1 MEHRDKS
8 GHKGHYCLYCKKKQ
22 QRLPRHL
29 ENKHKAE
36 DLVQEALTFQ
46 RKSKK
51 RNNIWSF
58 IQRKGDYQI
67 SVERKKNSQS
77 MLAVRRLTVNKSEE
91 QLPCEFCYGIFKAR
105 KLSEHSKKCF
115 MRERVAENTRKV
127 NVVKSS
133 RIMLSS
139 DITDGHS
146 QDINRYI
153 LANMQRDQYHLI
165 IRTDKLLMAYGA
177 IELEKKE
184 IDRYHDVSYSLRVLA
199 KLLCAYREL
208 HDKENTS
215 AKDLVLPENY
225 DRMTNSVKSIAKYHG
240 PRDIG
245 NPHLILRAGYSLK
258 TLAIIVKLENL
269 KMGFQDMVDKM
280 RCFAELYESDYVIL
294 ANNARSEYDKRK
306 GNAPEALPLE
316 ADVKLLREFCVREIN
331 NLINVEKLFQSDYV
345 YLSKLIYTR
354 LLTFN
359 ARRGGEPG
367 KLTLTDWTMVENDR
381 WKRKEDLERLVDP
394 VERTLAERLKLCYI
408 EGKKKK
414 KGCFLR
420 FFILDFFHIAF

>member
-36 DLVQEALTFQ
+36 DLVQEALTFPK
-46 RKSKK
+46 KSEK
-51 RNNIWSF
+51 RNNIWTF
-58 IQRKGDYQI
+58 IQRKGDYHI

-77 MLAVRRLTVNKSEE
+77 MLAARRLTVNKSEE

-133 RIMLSS
+133 RIVLSS
-139 DITDGHS
+139 DITDGHL

-153 LANMQRDQYHLI
+153 LANIQRDQYHLI

-177 IELEKKE
+177 TELEKKE

-240 PRDIG
+240 PRDI
-245 NPHLILRAGYSLK
+245 GYSLK

-408 EGKKKK
+408 KGKKKK

>member
-1 MEHRDKS
+1 
-8 GHKGHYCLYCKKKQ
+8 
-22 QRLPRHL
+22 
-29 ENKHKAE
+29 
-36 DLVQEALTFQ
+36 
-46 RKSKK
+46 
-51 RNNIWSF
+51 
-58 IQRKGDYQI
+58 
-67 SVERKKNSQS
+67 

-258 TLAIIVKLENL
+258 TLAIIVKLKNL

-316 ADVKLLREFCVREIN
+316 ADVKLLRKFCVREIN
-331 NLINVEKLFQSDYV
+331 NLINVENLFQSDYV